1 MARQLLLFGL
11 IREHAGAQTIDVPER
26 ITTGSEL
33 FDWLSETWPDMAAL
47 LPSCRLA
54 VDQTYIRDLDAPLG
68 DGELAIIPP
77 VAGGAPTVRVTT
89 DPIDGAAALADVS
102 DPAAGAN
109 VVFTGTVRNH
119 HEGRAV
125 AYIEYEAYV
134 SMAEAVLAD
143 IATRAQETFGL
154 SRIELIHRYGRLEIG
169 EASVCV
175 AVSSPHRG
183 EAFAAVAWIMN
194 EIKADVPIFKH
205 EFYADGTSAWVRC
218 HHHHMTDTGASA

>member
-1 MARQLLLFGL
+1 MARTLLLFGL
-11 IREHAGAQTIDVPER
+11 IREHVGAAAIDVPDQ
-26 ITTGSEL
+26 IQTGREL
-33 FDWLSETWPDMAAL
+33 LEWLADEWPDIASL

-54 VDQTYIRDLDAPLG
+54 VNQNYLRDLDAPLG
-68 DGELAIIPP
+68 DGEWAIIPP
-77 VAGGAPTVRVTT
+77 VAGGTASVRVTT
-89 DPIDGAAALADVS
+89 EPIDAAAALARVS

-134 SMAEAVLAD
+134 PMAESVLAD
-143 IATRAQETFGL
+143 IAARAQQTFGL
-154 SRIELIHRYGRLEIG
+154 SRIELIHRYGKLDIG

-175 AVSSPHRG
+175 AVSAPHRG

-205 EFYADGTSAWVRC
+205 EYYADGTSAWVRC